1 MALTVVPPDF
11 DGLQVLYIP
20 VIAVPTVIFV
30 VAALEPLLSMGSD
43 ARRSFR
49 NRREF
54 EKTRARQVISTLL
67 RIGTPSVLAALLGFL
82 YFDNLSLYLS
92 STLDNDT
99 LRILANDNANGQFVQ
114 NFLISAGTLFAILAG
129 NAYSD
134 LYEQQ
139 ERIFVSLYDEVTVA
153 KLLLEQLTLVGQA
166 RPWYAASLRC
176 MRAYVSEL
184 RNIQVAPIERLEL
197 KALSDTPNPNPNP
210 NPNSNPKPNPNPN
223 PGPGPNPDPN
233 RHLRPAGRGPAR
245 GHHAAHLGRRALR
258 PVRDRA
264 RLAARARRAARRA
277 AAQVPRAG
285 HPAALLPRGAR
296 AALLPPPR
304 RRHRP
309 PLGATRAEHGEH
321 PRAAVG
327 ALRLA
332 LRMRRA
338 RAAHHPGAKPA
349 SQPAATQEA
358 EGFPAPR
365 LCLHTCSLTHSRTL
379 QELWQPTGGVF
390 NVDDVVQD
398 MSFGLGEELRLRT
411 KAMNNA
417 NAVFSRDF
425 IEGGTGG

>member
-176 MRAYVSEL
+176 MRVYVSEL

-197 KALSDTPNPNPNP
+197 KPVE
-210 NPNSNPKPNPNPN
+210 
-223 PGPGPNPDPN
+223 DPLEAIMLLTSVGVPSGLYATV
-233 RHLRPAGRGPAR
+233 RDL
-245 GHHAAHLGRRALR
+245 RRA
-258 PVRDRA
+258 
-264 RLAARARRAARRA
+264 
-277 AAQVPRAG
+277 
-285 HPAALLPRGAR
+285 RGAR
-296 AALLPPPR
+296 LGALQRKFPVLGILLLYFLAALELLSFPLLAAGTARLSEPPE
-304 RRHRP
+304 
-309 PLGATRAEHGEH
+309 LNTVSILELQSVLFGSLCAC
-321 PRAAVG
+321 VVLV
-327 ALRLA
+327 LRII
-332 LRMRRA
+332 
-338 RAAHHPGAKPA
+338 
-349 SQPAATQEA
+349 
-358 EGFPAPR
+358 
-365 LCLHTCSLTHSRTL
+365 

-411 KAMNNA
+411 KAMNNT